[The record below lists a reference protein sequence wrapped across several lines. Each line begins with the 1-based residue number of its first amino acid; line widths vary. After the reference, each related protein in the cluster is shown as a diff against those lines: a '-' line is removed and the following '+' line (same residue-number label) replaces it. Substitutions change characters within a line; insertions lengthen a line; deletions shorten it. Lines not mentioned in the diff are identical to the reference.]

1 MLNTIWN
8 HIVSSPQVVSALTY
22 VGIAALVGLVGY
34 LVKRHY
40 DDIRFW
46 LMCVWYRTPVVGKN
60 ARLARDLRLTEDGW
74 FASEITLC
82 ADFDMQLLRRADD
95 PTLFDKATRY
105 LQKVQEHGRR
115 PMGFLHWLWILVLVI
130 AEAAMFGYVL
140 AGYVTPGGSEALQLQ
155 GAFLI
160 GLLIASVL
168 VWMTHRTGR
177 ELHQRALIQKARTW
191 WNQYKQ
197 EPRPNLTDA
206 KGQVGLSNNEKD
218 DHVPEYIQLL
228 NRVEHNHNATP
239 GGGVWIGVT
248 AFLIVLFAAGA
259 YYVRNQTQQTLLA
272 EDAQL
277 AVESTSAYSFGT
289 DALPDEVVSEQA
301 EAADRLEHQIKEWK
315 LKGGNVAF
323 FLLAVLFGGIQF
335 IGIWL
340 GRSHSLVGRESRRA
354 YGLTSRF
361 SSSGQFEVWHDQT
374 IARITG
380 IADAMLSALQGKLG
394 LRADS
399 KGIENKLRE
408 AAAKATERN
417 FDAYLL
423 RKSRRNEDRRN
434 ALADP
439 VDAPHQSGER
449 EEELTDEEVIRREV
463 RAELDAEEEASKEEM
478 RQEIRA
484 RIMLEERQ
492 RRAGGVAG

>member
-8 HIVSSPQVVSALTY
+8 HIVSSPQVVTALTY
-22 VGIAALVGLVGY
+22 LGIAVLVGLVGY

-40 DDIRFW
+40 DEIRFW
-46 LMCVWYRTPVVGKN
+46 LMCVWYRIPVVGKN
-60 ARLARDLRLTEDGW
+60 ARLARDLRLTDDGW

-95 PTLFDKATRY
+95 PALFDNATRY

-115 PMGFLHWLWILVLVI
+115 PMGFWHWLWILVLVI
-130 AEAAMFGYVL
+130 AEAALFGYVL

-168 VWMTHRTGR
+168 VWMTHKTGR

-206 KGQVGLSNNEKD
+206 KGHVGLSDNEND
-218 DHVPEYIQLL
+218 DHMPEYIQLL
-228 NRVEHNHNATP
+228 NRVEHNHNATL
-239 GGGVWIGVT
+239 GGGAWISAT
-248 AFLIVLFAAGA
+248 ALLIILFAAGA

-289 DALPDEVVSEQA
+289 NELPEEVVSEQV
-301 EAADRLEHQIKEWK
+301 EAAERLEHQIKEWK

-323 FLLAVLFGGIQF
+323 FLLAILFGGIQF

-340 GRSHSLVGRESRRA
+340 GRSLSLVGRESRRA

-361 SSSGQFEVWHDQT
+361 SSSGQFEVWYDQT
-374 IARITG
+374 IAG
-380 IADAMLSALQGKLG
+380 ISRVADAMLSALQGKLG

-399 KGIENKLRE
+399 EGIEDKLRE
-408 AAAKATERN
+408 AADKATERN

-423 RKSRRNEDRRN
+423 RKSRRNRDRRN
-434 ALADP
+434 AHADP
-439 VDAPHQSGER
+439 VDASCQSSEQ
-449 EEELTDEEVIRREV
+449 EEELTNEEVIRREV
-463 RAELDAEEEASKEEM
+463 RAELDAEEEATKEETHEEM
-478 RQEIRA
+478 RA

-492 RRAGGVAG
+492 KRARGIAG

>member
-22 VGIAALVGLVGY
+22 VGIAVLLGLVGY

-46 LMCVWYRTPVVGKN
+46 LMCVWYRMPVVGKN
-60 ARLARDLRLTEDGW
+60 AQLARDLRLTDDGW

-95 PTLFDKATRY
+95 PALFDKATHY

-206 KGQVGLSNNEKD
+206 KGHVGLSDNEKD
-218 DHVPEYIQLL
+218 DHMPEYIQLL

-239 GGGVWIGVT
+239 GGGVWIGAT
-248 AFLIVLFAAGA
+248 ALLIVLFAAGA

-289 DALPDEVVSEQA
+289 DALPDEVVSEQT

-374 IARITG
+374 IARISR

-399 KGIENKLRE
+399 EGIEDKLRE
-408 AAAKATERN
+408 AVKKATERN

-423 RKSRRNEDRRN
+423 RKSRRNQDRRN

-439 VDAPHQSGER
+439 IDALRQSTER

-463 RAELDAEEEASKEEM
+463 RAELDAEEEATKEEI
-478 RQEIRA
+478 RQEIRT

-492 RRAGGVAG
+492 RRAGGVA